1 MPLGIIQA
9 SFCTR
14 KQRHFLEKLL
24 NPQLGESSLVMFLPY
39 LENSLSLFLFLYYF
53 SNLSKLTL
61 ANKRLER
68 SAAFAYFPSV
78 LEK

>member
-9 SFCTR
+9 SFCTG
-14 KQRHFLEKLL
+14 KQRHLLEKLL

-39 LENSLSLFLFLYYF
+39 LENSLSLFLFLCYF
-53 SNLSKLTL
+53 SNLSKLTP

-68 SAAFAYFPSV
+68 SAAFAHFPSI